1 MDAVPLKG
9 NGRTHSMPPPQI
21 HEGEAHT
28 VGWGSSP
35 GNRRKGEPVRKLK
48 VELTLG
54 GKWKAGAEIRYRE
67 QEAEAGRDKQ
77 EPLMSTQHLVCPGEL
92 YCS

>member
-1 MDAVPLKG
+1 MEDDRARLPYTHTE
-9 NGRTHSMPPPQI
+9 RTTG
-21 HEGEAHT
+21 EGH
-28 VGWGSSP
+28 G
-35 GNRRKGEPVRKLK
+35 PVNRKLK

-77 EPLMSTQHLVCPGEL
+77 EPSMNTRHLVCPGVL

>member
-1 MDAVPLKG
+1 MGGQSLPPSQTLCKG
-9 NGRTHSMPPPQI
+9 AAQRT
-21 HEGEAHT
+21 E
-28 VGWGSSP
+28 
-35 GNRRKGEPVRKLK
+35 RRTREEVK

-77 EPLMSTQHLVCPGEL
+77 EPPVNTQHSMGLVR
-92 YCS
+92 